1 VTQRGTRGGVKPRS
15 QYRCSE
21 CQHVTAKWVGRCAE
35 CGTWGTVDEVAI
47 LTSLGGTALRHVA
60 PSSVAVP
67 ISTIDP
73 DHTRHLPTGVS
84 ELDRVLGGGI
94 VPGSVT
100 LLAGEPGVGKSTLL
114 LEVVHRWASSGRRA
128 LYVSGEESAG
138 QIRMRAERT
147 GCTHDEVY
155 LAAESDLDSVLAHI
169 EAVKPALVVVDSVQ
183 TLSTTANDGVTG
195 GVTQVRAV
203 TTALTGFAKSASGP
217 AVAVILVGHVTKD
230 GAIAGPRSLEH
241 LVDVVLHFEG
251 DKHTALRM
259 VRGVKNRFGAADEV
273 GCFMVHDNGIECV
286 ADPSGLFL
294 DQRPEPVPG
303 TAVTVTLDGK
313 RPLIGEIQ
321 ALVGLQPA
329 PSPRRAV
336 SGIDQA
342 RAAMTAAV
350 LETRAGLAIGQRDI
364 YLSTVGGMRL
374 TDPSSDLAV
383 AIAVASAYAELCLPT
398 QTVVI
403 GEVGLAGD
411 LRRVTGMDRRLAEA
425 ARLGFTTALIPTG
438 NYTVPKGLRTLQVA
452 TVSDALR
459 SLLAIAVRPASKPPE
474 VKPPTR
480 PDLKV
485 VDGHPKHRPAEDNG
499 WL

>member
-1 VTQRGTRGGVKPRS
+1 MAKPRA

-21 CQHVTAKWVGRCAE
+21 CRHVTAKWLGRCPE
-35 CGTWGTVDEVAI
+35 CGTWGTVDEVAV
-47 LTSLGGTALRHVA
+47 LAAVGCGQRGTV
-60 PSSVAVP
+60 PSTPAVP
-67 ISTIDP
+67 LSSIDP
-73 DHTRHLPTGVS
+73 DRTRHFPTGVT
-84 ELDRVLGGGI
+84 ELDRVLGGGV
-94 VPGSVT
+94 VPGSVS
-100 LLAGEPGVGKSTLL
+100 LLAGDPGVGKSTLL
-114 LEVVHRWASSGRRA
+114 LEVAHRWAQAGRRA

-147 GCTHDEVY
+147 GSSHDEVY
-155 LAAESDLDSVLAHI
+155 LAAESDLNTVLGHI
-169 EAVKPALVVVDSVQ
+169 DAVSPSLVIVDSVQ
-183 TLSTTANDGVTG
+183 TMSSSDTDGIIG

-203 TTALTGFAKSASGP
+203 TAALTAAAKSSG
-217 AVAVILVGHVTKD
+217 VAMVLVGHVTKD

-251 DKHTALRM
+251 DRNTALRM

-273 GCFMVHDNGIECV
+273 GCFVLHDSGIQCV

-313 RPLIGEIQ
+313 RPLIGEVQ
-321 ALVGLQPA
+321 SLLAKPA
-329 PSPRRAV
+329 NPGAPRRAAV

-342 RAAMTAAV
+342 RVAMIIAV
-350 LETRAGLAIGQRDI
+350 LEKRAMVPIGAMDI

-383 AIAVASAYAELCLPT
+383 AMAMASAFTDRPLPAT
-398 QTVVI
+398 TVVI

-425 ARLGFTTALIPTG
+425 ARLGFTTALVPTG
-438 NYTVPKGLRTLQVA
+438 CGPAPKGLRTLESA
-452 TVSDALR
+452 TIGDALR
-459 SLLAIAVRPASKPPE
+459 AMVSLTEARLRVVPTAVSRDGYDHNPGP
-474 VKPPTR
+474 
-480 PDLKV
+480 
-485 VDGHPKHRPAEDNG
+485 VDNDR
-499 WL
+499 L

>member
-1 VTQRGTRGGVKPRS
+1 MVPAIGGGIGQRS
-15 QYRCSE
+15 
-21 CQHVTAKWVGRCAE
+21 
-35 CGTWGTVDEVAI
+35 TVPSTPAVP
-47 LTSLGGTALRHVA
+47 LTS
-60 PSSVAVP
+60 
-67 ISTIDP
+67 IDP
-73 DHTRHLPTGVS
+73 DRTRHFPTGVG
-84 ELDRVLGGGI
+84 ELDRVLGGGV
-94 VPGSVT
+94 VPGSVC
-100 LLAGEPGVGKSTLL
+100 LLAGDPGVGKSTLL
-114 LEVVHRWASSGRRA
+114 LEVAHRWAQAGRRA

-147 GCTHDEVY
+147 GSTHEEVY
-155 LAAESDLDSVLAHI
+155 LAAESDLQTVLGHI
-169 EAVKPALVVVDSVQ
+169 DEVRPSLVVVDSIQ
-183 TLSTTANDGVTG
+183 TMSAGDTDGVVG

-203 TTALTGFAKSASGP
+203 TAALTAAAKSTGIAM
-217 AVAVILVGHVTKD
+217 VLVGHVTKD

-251 DKHTALRM
+251 DRNTTLRM

-273 GCFMVHDNGIECV
+273 GCFLLQDNGIQGV

-321 ALVGLQPA
+321 SLLARPVNPGA
-329 PSPRRAV
+329 PRRAAV

-342 RAAMTAAV
+342 DSQFRQHPEDLLGLYVRSQDGAMV
-350 LETRAGLAIGQRDI
+350 PIGAMDI

-383 AIAVASAYAELCLPT
+383 AMAMASAFTSRPLPAT
-398 QTVVI
+398 TVVI

-425 ARLGFTTALIPTG
+425 ARLGFTTALVPADCG
-438 NYTVPKGLRTLQVA
+438 PAPKGLRTLESA
-452 TVSDALR
+452 TIGAALR
-459 SLLAIAVRPASKPPE
+459 AMMSLTESRLRVVPPPANE
-474 VKPPTR
+474 
-480 PDLKV
+480 DAYG
-485 VDGHPKHRPAEDNG
+485 DG
-499 WL
+499 

>member
-1 VTQRGTRGGVKPRS
+1 VAKARA

-21 CQHVTAKWVGRCAE
+21 CRHLAAKWVGRCPE

-47 LTSLGGTALRHVA
+47 PATLGGGGQRSTVPSTPAVPLTS
-60 PSSVAVP
+60 
-67 ISTIDP
+67 IDP
-73 DHTRHLPTGVS
+73 DRTRHFPTGVS
-84 ELDRVLGGGI
+84 ELDRVLGGGV
-94 VPGSVT
+94 VPGSVC
-100 LLAGEPGVGKSTLL
+100 LLAGDPGVGKSTLL
-114 LEVVHRWASSGRRA
+114 LEVAHRWAQAGRRA

-147 GCTHDEVY
+147 DSTHDEVY
-155 LAAESDLDSVLAHI
+155 LAAESDLQTVLGHI
-169 EAVKPALVVVDSVQ
+169 DEVRPSLVVVDSIQ
-183 TLSTTANDGVTG
+183 TMNADDTDGVVG

-203 TTALTGFAKSASGP
+203 TAALTAAAKSTGIAM
-217 AVAVILVGHVTKD
+217 VLVGHVTKD

-251 DKHTALRM
+251 DRNTALRM

-273 GCFMVHDNGIECV
+273 GCFLLQDNGIHGV

-321 ALVGLQPA
+321 SLLARPA
-329 PSPRRAV
+329 NPGAPRRAAV

-342 RAAMTAAV
+342 RVAMIVAV
-350 LETRAGLAIGQRDI
+350 LEKRAMVPIGAMDI

-383 AIAVASAYAELCLPT
+383 AMAMASAFTSRPLPAT
-398 QTVVI
+398 TVVI

-425 ARLGFTTALIPTG
+425 ARLGFTTALVPADCG
-438 NYTVPKGLRTLQVA
+438 PAPKGLRTLESA
-452 TVSDALR
+452 TIGAALR
-459 SLLAIAVRPASKPPE
+459 AMMSLTESRLRVVP
-474 VKPPTR
+474 PPT
-480 PDLKV
+480 D
-485 VDGHPKHRPAEDNG
+485 DHTYGGG
-499 WL
+499 WVPGGQ